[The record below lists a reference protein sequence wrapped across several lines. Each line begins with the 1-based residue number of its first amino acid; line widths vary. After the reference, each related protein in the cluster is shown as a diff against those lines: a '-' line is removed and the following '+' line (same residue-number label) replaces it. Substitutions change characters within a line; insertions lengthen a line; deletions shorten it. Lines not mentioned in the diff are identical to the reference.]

1 MSDKLYNFSQLW
13 CIAKWFTDCSA
24 LCACSEYGVYMG
36 ALKDTKRG
44 VTGDMYAVDKN
55 TIFVAN
61 FSMNKNDAGKNFLH
75 LWYIVSLE

>member
-1 MSDKLYNFSQLW
+1 
-13 CIAKWFTDCSA
+13 
-24 LCACSEYGVYMG
+24 MG

-61 FSMNKNDAGKNFLH
+61 FSMNENDAGKNFLH
-75 LWYIVSLE
+75 LLYIVNLEWKLA